1 MAKLKHLT
9 AVIVFLTTFCVVN
22 GQTYGIRYKT
32 PEGDSI
38 NDQKGLLQ
46 KTFTSRND
54 AGLYIQQLPAEL
66 RTKGYLTASVDSM
79 RLDSSSAIV
88 TLFLGEQYR
97 WAKVETRPS
106 DEMVLDAVRF
116 PRHEFS
122 GSLDLSSLKLWQQ
135 KILDYLEENGHP
147 FGKVYVDSIGIICR
161 EVNAL
166 LKIDPGPLYKIDS
179 ISIHGDVKV
188 RKEFLQNYLDLR
200 DGSLYNRK
208 KLEGISRKI
217 ASISY
222 LQEERSPDLTLLS
235 GGSILN
241 LYLKAKKNSQANVLI
256 GLQPNSDQLTGNQ
269 KLMLTVDA
277 NVLLRNALG
286 SGETI
291 GLIWQQLQ
299 QKSPR
304 LNILF
309 DQPYAFH
316 SPFGLNFSFDMY
328 KKDSAFLNVTMN
340 LGTSYRL
347 EERQTVRVFLQRRQS
362 IVSVVNTAA
371 VMQTRKLPRE
381 ADVSSINLGLGY
393 SFQNTDLAFNPRK
406 GNELTVT
413 ATAGAKKIKKNNQ
426 ILEIEDPSDPSFDY
440 GHLYDTVRLNAF
452 QFRTTGTAAHFIPFG
467 AQSTI
472 RLAMNAGIYE
482 SANYFRNELFQ
493 IGGIKLLR
501 GFDEESQYV
510 SQYAIGTVEYRYRM
524 GLNSFFF
531 AFADGGW
538 GKHQLEIKKDHAYFG
553 TGIGLSF
560 ETKAGMINLAWA
572 VGTRDDTQIN
582 LRQSKVHVGFAGYF

>member
-1 MAKLKHLT
+1 MAKLKHLA
-9 AVIVFLTTFCVVN
+9 AVIIFLTSSCFVK
-22 GQTYGIRYKT
+22 GQSYEVRYKT

-38 NDQKGLLQ
+38 NNIKGLLQ
-46 KTFTSRND
+46 KTFASRID
-54 AGLYIQQLPAEL
+54 AGLYVQQLPAEL
-66 RTKGYLTASVDSM
+66 KTKGYLTASIDSLE
-79 RLDSSSAIV
+79 LDSSFGIV
-88 TLFLGEQYR
+88 TLFLGEKYQ
-97 WAKVETRPS
+97 WANVQTRKS
-106 DEMVLDAVRF
+106 DDALLDAIRF
-116 PRHEFS
+116 PRHAFS
-122 GSLDLSSLKLWQQ
+122 GTVDLPSLQLWQQ

-147 FGKVYVDSIGIICR
+147 FGKVYLDSIGINGA

-188 RKEFLQNYLDLR
+188 SKQFLQNYLDLP
-200 DGSLYNRK
+200 DGSVYNRK

-222 LQEERSPDLTLLS
+222 LQEERSPDLTLL
-235 GGSILN
+235 GEGSILN

-256 GLQPNSDQLTGNQ
+256 GLQPNSDQLTGDQ

-277 NVLLRNALG
+277 NILLRNALG

-304 LNILF
+304 LNLLF

-347 EERQTVRVFLQRRQS
+347 EERQTARVFLQRRQS
-362 IVSVVNTAA
+362 IVSAVNIGSI
-371 VMQTRKLPRE
+371 MQTRKLPQE
-381 ADVSSINLGLGY
+381 IDVSSLNLGVGY
-393 SFQNTDLAFNPRK
+393 TFLNTDLLFNPRK
-406 GNELTVT
+406 GNDVTVT
-413 ATAGAKKIKKNNQ
+413 ATAGNKKIRKNSQ
-426 ILEIEDPSDPSFDY
+426 ILEIKDPSDPSFDY
-440 GHLYDTVRLNAF
+440 GHLYDTVKLNAF
-452 QFRTTGTAAHFIPFG
+452 QFRMTGTASHYIPFG
-467 AQSTI
+467 TQSTI
-472 RLAMNAGIYE
+472 KLAMNAGIYE

-510 SQYAIGTVEYRYRM
+510 SQYAIGTAEYRYRM

-531 AFADGGW
+531 VFADGGW
-538 GKHQLEIKKDHAYFG
+538 GKHQLELQKDHTYFG

-572 VGTRDDTQIN
+572 VGRRDDTEFN